1 MFMPRSV
8 TNRWRSEWIALVN
21 RGIRTAARVR
31 DSVSV
36 IDPRRI
42 LASRARS

>member
-1 MFMPRSV
+1 V
-8 TNRWRSEWIALVN
+8 TLRWRASWVGLIN
-21 RGIRTAARVR
+21 RGIRAAARVR

-42 LASRARS
+42 LAGGRTR